1 MNCDDSCDGD
11 DDSSV
16 SEHDDIEDTAAA
28 TDALAADM
36 TTSCKTLVAAD
47 SNSEVERRDQILSE
61 SP

>member
-16 SEHDDIEDTAAA
+16 SEHEDIEDTAAA
-28 TDALAADM
+28 ADALAADM
-36 TTSCKTLVAAD
+36 TTSCKTLVAD